1 MRALQITQPYE
12 FKIVEAPVP
21 ECGKDEVLIR
31 LEYAAICNQNDC
43 KIFYGQYGDLFQ
55 YPCDPGV
62 YGHEGCGI
70 VMEKGGTATG
80 IEVGDRVA
88 MMLEDGPALYS
99 EYVLRNADKV
109 AKVDKKISPE
119 NAALIEIFGCAH
131 HCVEIAGDITGKE
144 IVVSG
149 VGPAGL
155 AIIQMLKL
163 KNPGKITALD
173 FIGNR
178 LEMAEKY
185 GAERLVDATDI
196 SALNALKEEGADLV
210 IDAAGTPQSIQNAFD
225 ITRKDLLIFGFTNE
239 EFEVNQSE
247 WFQKEMT
254 IKNSRALSI
263 DDLKAAA
270 KLLEE
275 NKIDAASLI
284 SGIMSFEEYDK
295 AVEKIAKK
303 QALKIL
309 LKWDD

>member
-1 MRALQITQPYE
+1 MRALQITQPYK
-12 FKIVEAPVP
+12 FKIIDAPVP
-21 ECGKDEVLIR
+21 AYGEDEVLIR

-43 KIFYGQYGDLFQ
+43 KIFYRQYGKLFQ

-70 VMEKGGTATG
+70 VIEKGESVNG
-80 IEVGDRVA
+80 IEIGDRIA
-88 MMLEDGPALYS
+88 MMLEGGPALYS
-99 EYVLRNADKV
+99 EYVLRKADKV

-131 HCVEIAGDITGKE
+131 HCVKIAGDISGKE

-149 VGPAGL
+149 LGPAGL

-163 KNPGKITALD
+163 KNPGKIIALD
-173 FIGNR
+173 FLHDR
-178 LEMAEKY
+178 LKMARKFR
-185 GAERLVDATDI
+185 AERLVDAKDI

-210 IDAAGTPQSIQNAFD
+210 IDAAGTPESIQNAFD
-225 ITRKDLLIFGFTNE
+225 LTRKDVLIFGFTNE
-239 EFEVNQSE
+239 RFEIDQSQ

-254 IKNSRALSI
+254 IKNSRTLNI
-263 DDLKAAA
+263 DDLNTAA

-275 NKIDAASLI
+275 NKIDAAGLI
-284 SGIMSFEEYDK
+284 SGIMSFEEYDQ

-309 LKWDD
+309 LKWND